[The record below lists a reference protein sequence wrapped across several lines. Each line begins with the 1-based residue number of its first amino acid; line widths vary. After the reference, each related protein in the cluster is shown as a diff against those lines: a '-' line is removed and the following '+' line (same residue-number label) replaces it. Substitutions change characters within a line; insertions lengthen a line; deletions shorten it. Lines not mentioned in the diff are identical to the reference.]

1 MTGRGAALHRVP
13 TRLFGAA
20 CLLLLLLFG
29 TAGSTVVR
37 GVQTRSAA
45 AAPSQPRLSAGP
57 FAGRALFASPHSAA
71 AHAAAAGHSP
81 VLRRLAQVPQAIWLS
96 GGSPDAVARAVGV
109 AAREAEQASS
119 VPVFVLY
126 DIPHRD
132 CGDGQSAGGAQSAAD
147 YRRFVSAFV
156 RADAGRPA
164 IVVLEPDSLAQLDC
178 LSPAQRAGRITLLRW
193 AVGVLS
199 GPHLAVYLDGGVRG
213 WRSAQTMAQRL
224 DAAGVAHA
232 RGFAVNVANY
242 DGTSDETAYGLAI
255 SAHIGWKHFVI
266 DTSRNGRPG
275 TSGHWCNV
283 PGMAVGALPGTPVDS
298 RAVDALLW
306 IKPPGESDGSC
317 GAEPRPAGRFD
328 PGAATALMR
337 RAGY

>member
-1 MTGRGAALHRVP
+1 MIVRCATLQRVP
-13 TRLFGAA
+13 ARLLGAA

-29 TAGSTVVR
+29 TAGSAVVR
-37 GVQTRSAA
+37 GVQSRTAA
-45 AAPSQPRLSAGP
+45 AAQPRLSAGP
-57 FAGRALFASPHSAA
+57 FAGRALYASPHSAA
-71 AHAAAAGHSP
+71 ARAAAAGHSP

-96 GGSPDAVARAVGV
+96 GGSPDAVERTVEV
-109 AAREAEQASS
+109 AAHEAEQASS

-132 CGDGQSAGGAQSAAD
+132 CGGGQSSGGAQSAAD
-147 YRRFVSAFV
+147 YRRFVSAFA
-156 RADAGRPA
+156 RANAGRPA

-178 LSPAQRAGRITLLRW
+178 LDPSQQTGRLALLRW
-193 AVGVLS
+193 AAGMLS
-199 GPHLAVYLDGGVRG
+199 GGHLAVYLDGGVHG
-213 WRSAQTMAQRL
+213 WKSARTMARRL

-242 DGTSDETAYGLAI
+242 DGTTAETEYGLAI
-255 SAHIGWKHFVI
+255 AAHIGWKHFVI

-275 TSGHWCNV
+275 ASGHWCNV
-283 PGMAVGALPGTPVDS
+283 PGMAVGALPGTPASS

-317 GAEPRPAGRFD
+317 GVGPRPAGRFD
-328 PGAATALMR
+328 PGVATDLMR
-337 RAGY
+337 RGGH

>member
-1 MTGRGAALHRVP
+1 MTVRDAALRRVP
-13 TRLFGAA
+13 ARLCGAVS
-20 CLLLLLLFG
+20 LLLLLLFG

-37 GVQTRSAA
+37 GVQSRSAA
-45 AAPSQPRLSAGP
+45 AAAAQPRLPAGP
-57 FAGRALFASPHSAA
+57 FAGRALYVWPHSAA
-71 AHAAAAGHSP
+71 ARAAAAGHSP
-81 VLRRLAQVPQAIWLS
+81 VLRRLARVPQAIWLS
-96 GGSPDAVARAVGV
+96 GGSADAVARTVEV

-119 VPVFVLY
+119 IPVFVLY

-132 CGDGQSAGGAQSAAD
+132 CGDGQSSGGAQSAAD
-147 YRRFVSAFV
+147 YRRFVSAFA

-178 LSPAQRAGRITLLRW
+178 LDPAQQAGRLSLLRW
-193 AVGVLS
+193 AAGVLS
-199 GPHLAVYLDGGVRG
+199 DSHLAVYLDGGVRG
-213 WRSAQTMAQRL
+213 WKSARTMAKRL
-224 DAAGVAHA
+224 NAAGVAHA

-255 SAHIGWKHFVI
+255 AAHTGWKHFVI

-275 TSGHWCNV
+275 ASGHWCNV
-283 PGMAVGALPGTPVDS
+283 PGMAVGALPGTPASS

-317 GAEPRPAGRFD
+317 GSGPRPAGRFD
-328 PGAATALMR
+328 PAAATDLMHR
-337 RAGY
+337 GGF